1 MTFLGDLCFK
11 IGSGAT
17 PKGGKDSYRGGGY
30 ALIRSQNVQDW
41 EFTKSGLA
49 YINDEQASK
58 LDAVQVESGDV
69 LLNITGDSV
78 TRACIVPADIRKAR
92 VNQHVCIV
100 RPDGERLDN
109 VYLLMF
115 LESIK
120 RRLLQIASSG
130 ATRNALTKA
139 SIEALDLRLPTIE
152 EQRRIAAPIRNISAQ
167 IDNLTQINGHL
178 LELTSAKYVELSK
191 NQKNCNLNDICEF
204 VNDKTAIENAVLETY
219 VSTESLIA
227 DKRGRQIASKLPTS
241 GKVTVYHPG
250 DILISN
256 IRPYFKKIWFAD
268 CMGTCSND
276 VLAFRAKSDDMAS
289 LLYFTLYSDAFFE
302 YTVAGSKGTKMP
314 RGDKKQ
320 IMSYRIPAID
330 DVVKVFSSEASKVLN
345 LISTN
350 RREIATLEQLRDA
363 LLPKLMS
370 GEIDASKVELP
381 TPPEQ
386 AQTSTNGRLWLVRVL
401 FSCCSAL
408 CIWTSRTS
416 VEAKGSTM
424 VGNHTVES
432 ILKAMQNTLN
442 AHQLKR
448 LKGVLSANLAVET
461 NTVEDNENKNLLN
474 SFLTAKELEGC
485 SERTL
490 KYYEST
496 LAHYIRETSAPLT
509 QVDTEQ
515 LRAYLTDYQDTHVVG
530 KVTIDNIRRILATF
544 FSWLED
550 EGYIVKSPARK
561 IRRVKAPVRVKEI
574 ISDEDMERLRDGCET
589 IRDLAM
595 IDLLSSTGMR
605 VGELVKL
612 NRTSINMGERE
623 CIVQGKG
630 NKERKAYFDARAKL
644 HLEEYLRERNDD
656 NPALFVGLCGNHAR
670 ISICSVENRLRSLGK
685 KLQLPRVHPHKFRR
699 TMATNAINRGMPVE
713 QVQKLLGHVKI
724 ETTMEYALV
733 SQSNV
738 KASHRR
744 YLG

>member
-268 CMGTCSND
+268 CMGPCSND

-330 DVVKVFSSEASKVLN
+330 DVVKAFSSEANRVLN

-350 RREIATLEQLRDA
+350 RREIATLKQLRGT

-370 GEIDASKVELP
+370 GEIGVSKVELP

-386 AQTSTNGRLWLVRVL
+386 AQTSTNGRL
-401 FSCCSAL
+401 
-408 CIWTSRTS
+408 T
-416 VEAKGSTM
+416 K
-424 VGNHTVES
+424 
-432 ILKAMQNTLN
+432 IL
-442 AHQLKR
+442 
-448 LKGVLSANLAVET
+448 E
-461 NTVEDNENKNLLN
+461 
-474 SFLTAKELEGC
+474 
-485 SERTL
+485 
-490 KYYEST
+490 
-496 LAHYIRETSAPLT
+496 
-509 QVDTEQ
+509 
-515 LRAYLTDYQDTHVVG
+515 
-530 KVTIDNIRRILATF
+530 
-544 FSWLED
+544 
-550 EGYIVKSPARK
+550 
-561 IRRVKAPVRVKEI
+561 
-574 ISDEDMERLRDGCET
+574 
-589 IRDLAM
+589 LAM
-595 IDLLSSTGMR
+595 ILIYVAVSD
-605 VGELVKL
+605 
-612 NRTSINMGERE
+612 NNE
-623 CIVQGKG
+623 CC
-630 NKERKAYFDARAKL
+630 YP
-644 HLEEYLRERNDD
+644 LRI
-656 NPALFVGLCGNHAR
+656 AG
-670 ISICSVENRLRSLGK
+670 
-685 KLQLPRVHPHKFRR
+685 
-699 TMATNAINRGMPVE
+699 
-713 QVQKLLGHVKI
+713 
-724 ETTMEYALV
+724 
-733 SQSNV
+733 
-738 KASHRR
+738 
-744 YLG
+744 

>member
-1 MTFLGDLCFK
+1 
-11 IGSGAT
+11 
-17 PKGGKDSYRGGGY
+17 
-30 ALIRSQNVQDW
+30 
-41 EFTKSGLA
+41 
-49 YINDEQASK
+49 
-58 LDAVQVESGDV
+58 
-69 LLNITGDSV
+69 
-78 TRACIVPADIRKAR
+78 
-92 VNQHVCIV
+92 
-100 RPDGERLDN
+100 
-109 VYLLMF
+109 
-115 LESIK
+115 
-120 RRLLQIASSG
+120 
-130 ATRNALTKA
+130 
-139 SIEALDLRLPTIE
+139 
-152 EQRRIAAPIRNISAQ
+152 
-167 IDNLTQINGHL
+167 
-178 LELTSAKYVELSK
+178 
-191 NQKNCNLNDICEF
+191 
-204 VNDKTAIENAVLETY
+204 
-219 VSTESLIA
+219 
-227 DKRGRQIASKLPTS
+227 
-241 GKVTVYHPG
+241 
-250 DILISN
+250 
-256 IRPYFKKIWFAD
+256 
-268 CMGTCSND
+268 MGTCSND

-330 DVVKVFSSEASKVLN
+330 DVVKAFSSEANRVLN

-350 RREIATLEQLRDA
+350 RREIATLEQLRGT

-370 GEIDASKVELP
+370 GEIGVSKVELP

-550 EGYIVKSPARK
+550 EDYIVKSPARK

-733 SQSNV
+733 SQNNV

>member
-1 MTFLGDLCFK
+1 MLELIKTEFARRFENEDTATCGLGEVANIWNKTVKPMNIPGTLWEHYSIPAFDAEQYPSYELGDTIKSNKYEVVSNSILVSKLNPSTRRLWIPQLIDEKSAICSTEFMEYVPNNPK
-11 IGSGAT
+11 EYSFYCSALLQDRFFSYLAGHVTGSTGSRQRVHPSDT
-17 PKGGKDSYRGGGY
+17 
-30 ALIRSQNVQDW
+30 
-41 EFTKSGLA
+41 LA
-49 YINDEQASK
+49 YEVPNPDAS
-58 LDAVQVESGDV
+58 EI
-69 LLNITGDSV
+69 LNY
-78 TRACIVPADIRKAR
+78 CNYAD
-92 VNQHVCIV
+92 
-100 RPDGERLDN
+100 PL
-109 VYLLMF
+109 
-115 LESIK
+115 IK
-120 RRLLQIASSG
+120 QL
-130 ATRNALTKA
+130 RNS
-139 SIEALDLRLPTIE
+139 SIER
-152 EQRRIAAPIRNISAQ
+152 QK
-167 IDNLTQINGHL
+167 LTQL
-178 LELTSAKYVELSK
+178 R
-191 NQKNCNLNDICEF
+191 
-204 VNDKTAIENAVLETY
+204 AV
-219 VSTESLIA
+219 
-227 DKRGRQIASKLPTS
+227 
-241 GKVTVYHPG
+241 
-250 DILISN
+250 
-256 IRPYFKKIWFAD
+256 
-268 CMGTCSND
+268 
-276 VLAFRAKSDDMAS
+276 
-289 LLYFTLYSDAFFE
+289 
-302 YTVAGSKGTKMP
+302 
-314 RGDKKQ
+314 
-320 IMSYRIPAID
+320 
-330 DVVKVFSSEASKVLN
+330 
-345 LISTN
+345 
-350 RREIATLEQLRDA
+350 

-381 TPPEQ
+381 TPPT
-386 AQTSTNGRLWLVRVL
+386 QTAPTNGRLWLVRVL

-416 VEAKGSTM
+416 VEPKGSTM

-550 EGYIVKSPARK
+550 EDYIVKSPARK